1 MLADFHPKGQ
11 VSQLYGVYNDERGTA
26 NRAVIIVDKQ
36 GTVRFKRVYASV
48 QELDTKDILAELA
61 KL

>member
-1 MLADFHPKGQ
+1 MLSDFHPKGE

-48 QELDTKDILAELA
+48 PELDMKDILAELA